1 MQIFSFFLLLSLL
14 SPIFALPTPER
25 ITRRAV
31 GDDLTEYLSARDFDL
46 TELPNGDVLYRRDL
60 EARFYD
66 DDEEAAQDLYER
78 EFDEEDVV
86 QLEDRSKIGNKI
98 KNFFKKVGNGIKKAV
113 SVVAKV
119 ATSIIPVGR
128 VAKVAI
134 KSGEA
139 IAKAVDAKKNNKKH

>member
-1 MQIFSFFLLLSLL
+1 MQFFGFFLLLSLL
-14 SPIFALPTPER
+14 CPIFALPTPER
-25 ITRRAV
+25 LARRAV
-31 GDDLTEYLSARDFDL
+31 GDDLTEYIAARDFDL

-66 DDEEAAQDLYER
+66 DDEEDLYER
-78 EFDEEDVV
+78 SMEDEEDFV

-98 KNFFKKVGNGIKKAV
+98 KNFFKKVGNGLKKAV
-113 SVVAKV
+113 GVIAKV

-134 KSGEA
+134 KAGEG
-139 IAKAVDAKKNNKKH
+139 IAKAVEAKKNNGKH